1 MDKLGLFKALEAGL
15 FADVKRSPEGGR
27 GLEGV
32 MSRNEGILIRF
43 MRNYWLKWF
52 LNHEQFHILAS
63 ILTRG
68 ITTMQECNFTSY
80 P

>member
-32 MSRNEGILIRF
+32 ISRNERYFNPFYEEL
-43 MRNYWLKWF
+43 
-52 LNHEQFHILAS
+52 LA
-63 ILTRG
+63 
-68 ITTMQECNFTSY
+68 
-80 P
+80 

>member
-32 MSRNEGILIRF
+32 ISRNEGYFNPFYEEL
-43 MRNYWLKWF
+43 
-52 LNHEQFHILAS
+52 
-63 ILTRG
+63 LT
-68 ITTMQECNFTSY
+68 
-80 P
+80 